1 MTNEYY
7 IEEGFA
13 ILAGPYN
20 ENSPKER
27 VFLYN
32 VINDLEAGNIEYKLE
47 PSFGENG
54 TLRGTNVLRR
64 GMILPK

>member
-7 IEEGFA
+7 IEPNFS

-20 ENSPKER
+20 ENSPREMI
-27 VFLYN
+27 FLYN
-32 VINDLEAGNIEYKLE
+32 VIDDLNAGNIEYKLE
-47 PSFGENG
+47 PSYGENG
-54 TLRGTNVLRR
+54 MLRGMNVLRK

>member
-7 IEEGFA
+7 IEPNFS

-20 ENSPKER
+20 ENSPREKS
-27 VFLYN
+27 FLQN
-32 VINDLEAGNIEYKLE
+32 VINDLKAGGIEYKLE
-47 PSFGENG
+47 PSFGDNG
-54 TLRGTNVLRR
+54 NLRGVNVLRR